1 VVTGHRHVV
10 IRRWRKCKLE
20 VRRLSGGGGDVT
32 IVRGR
37 RRSGAERGV
46 ERGDSGEAKWRE
58 L

>member
-1 VVTGHRHVV
+1 MGHRHVV

-32 IVRGR
+32 IVGGR